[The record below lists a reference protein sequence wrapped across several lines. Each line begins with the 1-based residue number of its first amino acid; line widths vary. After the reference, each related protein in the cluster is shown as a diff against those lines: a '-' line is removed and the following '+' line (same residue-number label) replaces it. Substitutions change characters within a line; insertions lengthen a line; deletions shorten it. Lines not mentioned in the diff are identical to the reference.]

1 MSYCVFIIRQFKEGS
16 CLIVFLL
23 FDSLR
28 RAHVLLLSNNENT
41 LRHEPSLNCQI
52 IKTQKDISPP

>member
-1 MSYCVFIIRQFKEGS
+1 MSYCVFIIQQFKEGS

-28 RAHVLLLSNNENT
+28 GAHFLL
-41 LRHEPSLNCQI
+41 CFI
-52 IKTQKDISPP
+52 IRQFKEG